1 MCQRLVMGE
10 TGVSKVGL
18 GSGTPLAGFTNSDY
32 LDLMSRSLCYSTDGG
47 STSLSCPW
55 GWTGNE

>member
-1 MCQRLVMGE
+1 MCQQFVMRE

-32 LDLMSRSLCYSTDGG
+32 LDLMSRSLCYST
-47 STSLSCPW
+47 SLSCPW